1 MSHYVT
7 EPNGYREPV
16 IGKTGYAARPPMTVP
31 QQFQATAAKF
41 PDRPAMAVK
50 RVARDVSITSF
61 AFKYVEIDVSCAGG
75 VIGWATLMKL
85 PS

>member
-7 EPNGYREPV
+7 EPDGYREPV

-50 RVARDVSITSF
+50 RVARDVS
-61 AFKYVEIDVSCAGG
+61 K
-75 VIGWATLMKL
+75 TLIAL
-85 PS
+85 NL